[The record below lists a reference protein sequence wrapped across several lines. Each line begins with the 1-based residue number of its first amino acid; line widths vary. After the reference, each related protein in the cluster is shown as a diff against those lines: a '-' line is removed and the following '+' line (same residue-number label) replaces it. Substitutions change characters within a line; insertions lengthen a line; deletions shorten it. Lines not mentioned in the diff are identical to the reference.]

1 MQRVRMSLPYFERY
15 GWQAEVVT
23 VDERYADLPK
33 DELLLEGLPEN
44 LKIYK
49 VKALPKKITSR
60 FGLGSIA
67 LRSLFFFRATVN
79 DLLKRNHYDL
89 IYFST
94 TQFPVCVL
102 GVYWKR
108 KFGVPF
114 VIDFQDPWHS
124 EYYRD
129 KPKEQQPPKYWLS
142 YRLNKWLEPIAANHA
157 DGLISVSQG
166 YLEDMERR
174 YPRVR
179 LIPSSVITFGAF
191 DQDLVI
197 AEKHC
202 ALFPHLLDADSINIV
217 YVGRGGADMHRSI
230 KPVFR
235 VLLEGIA
242 ADSRFERFK
251 FYFIGTSYAPSG
263 HGTPS
268 VLPLA
273 VAMGLEKHVVE
284 ITDRVGFYHALCL
297 LGRSNALF
305 VPGSDDAN
313 YTASKIFPYL
323 STRKPL
329 LAVFKRQSSV
339 IDILKQYGARHVF
352 DADLPDISR
361 IKAFLT
367 QLLHKEI
374 PAEIYHAD
382 AIDFYSAQ
390 RMTERQCLLF
400 DEIIHGKT

>member
-15 GWQAEVVT
+15 GWRAEVVT

-33 DELLLEGLPEN
+33 DELLMEGLPEN
-44 LKIYK
+44 LKLYK
-49 VKALPKKITSR
+49 VRALKKNITTR

-67 LRSLFFFRATVN
+67 LRSLFFFRTAVN

-89 IYFST
+89 VYFST

-102 GVYWKR
+102 GAYWKR

-129 KPKEQQPPKYWLS
+129 KPKGQRPPKYWLS
-142 YRLNKWLEPIAANHA
+142 YFLNRWLEPIAVNHA

-166 YLEDMERR
+166 YLEDLGKR

-179 LIPSSVITFGAF
+179 AIPSSVITFGAF
-191 DQDLVI
+191 EHDLAI

-202 ALFPHLLDADSINIV
+202 ALFPRLLDVSSINIV

-230 KPVFR
+230 RPVFQAF
-235 VLLEGIA
+235 LEGLA
-242 ADSRFERFK
+242 VNPLFSQFK

-263 HGTPS
+263 KGTRS
-268 VLPLA
+268 IIPLA
-273 VAMGLEKHVVE
+273 FAMGLEKYVVE
-284 ITDRVGFYHALCL
+284 TTDRIGFYHALCL
-297 LGRSNALF
+297 LGQSDALF

-313 YTASKIFPYL
+313 YTASKMFPYL
-323 STRKPL
+323 STRRPL

-339 IDILKQYGARHVF
+339 VTILKQYGVRHVF
-352 DADLPDISR
+352 DTDLPDISR
-361 IKAFLT
+361 IKAFLV
-367 QLLHKEI
+367 QLLQPER
-374 PAEIYHAD
+374 PAETYHAD
-382 AIDFYSAQ
+382 AINFYSAQ
-390 RMTERQCLLF
+390 QMTERQCLLF
-400 DEIIHGKT
+400 DKVIDEKI